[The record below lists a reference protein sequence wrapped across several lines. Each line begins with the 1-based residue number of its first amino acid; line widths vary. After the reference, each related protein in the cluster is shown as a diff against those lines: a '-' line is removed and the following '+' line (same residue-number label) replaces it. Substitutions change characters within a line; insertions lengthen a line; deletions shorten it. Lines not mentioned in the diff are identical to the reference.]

1 MGNVISDR
9 SLHMNST
16 ISGFLQFNNVWERW
30 SKVPEINDFG
40 FGNPHELAMPEY
52 SQALEQWIAPKN
64 NDWFAYKMSEPE
76 AVNAVVETLRRLHHM
91 PFEQQD
97 VFMTNGAFAA
107 LAVALGTITDPGDEI
122 IYISPPW
129 FFYEMLISSYRGVP
143 VRVRC
148 DARTF
153 DLDIESIE
161 RAITPRTR
169 GIIVNSPNNPTGK
182 IYPPETLAALAERLE
197 RHSRKNGRTIYL
209 LSDESYNRIVYDG
222 RSYPSPAVYYPN
234 SFILYTYGKTLLTPG
249 QRIGYI
255 ALPPGMP
262 QRELVRQGVFVN
274 QMATGFAFPNALL
287 QHALGDLEKLSID
300 IDRLQVRRD
309 RMVAALQEM
318 GYDLHK
324 PEGTF
329 YLLVRSPQPDDLVF
343 AELLTKMKVLVLPG
357 SVFEMPG
364 YFRISLTASDE
375 MVERALPAFAAA
387 IDAVRESEQAKTGE
401 ALPAVGF

>member
-1 MGNVISDR
+1 MDNVISDR
-9 SLHMNST
+9 SLHLNSM
-16 ISGFLQFNNVWERW
+16 ISGFLQFNKVWERW
-30 SKVPEINDFG
+30 SRVPEINDFG

-52 SQALEQWIAPKN
+52 SQALSNWIAPQN

-76 AVNAVVETLRRLHHM
+76 AVNIVVETLRRMHHM
-91 PFEQQD
+91 PFEKHD

-107 LAVALGTITDPGDEI
+107 IAVALGTITNPGDEI

-129 FFYEMLISSYRGVP
+129 FFYEMLISSYQGVP
-143 VRVRC
+143 VAVRC
-148 DARTF
+148 NAHTF
-153 DLDIESIE
+153 DLDLEAIE

-182 IYPPETLAALAERLE
+182 IYPPQTLTGLAEHLE

-222 RSYPSPAVYYPN
+222 RSYPSPATYYPN
-234 SFILYTYGKTLLTPG
+234 TFMLYTYGKTLLTPG

-274 QMATGFAFPNALL
+274 QLATGFAFPNALL
-287 QHALGDLEKLSID
+287 QHALGDLEKLSIE
-300 IDRLQVRRD
+300 IDRLQARRD
-309 RMVAALQEM
+309 RMYLALQEM
-318 GYDLHK
+318 GYELHK

-329 YLLVRSPQPDDLVF
+329 YLLVRSPQPDDLGF
-343 AELLTKMKVLVLPG
+343 AELLTRMKVLVLPG

-387 IDAVRESEQAKTGE
+387 INAVRESVPAKTGE
-401 ALPAVGF
+401 ALPAAGF